1 MITGLSKK
9 RDGEFDVFQHVLQS
23 VKTDVVEAIG
33 ADLVDVYLHIEAP
46 SNSNVTAQ
54 QLAVLIAS
62 VLPERNVRASIL
74 HGSTTGSD
82 TPPALHNGLAAGGW
96 KHKACISSCA
106 SKSSTA

>member
-23 VKTDVVEAIG
+23 VKTNVVEAIG
-33 ADLVDVYLHIEAP
+33 ADLVDVYLSIEAA

-54 QLAVLIAS
+54 QLAALIAS

-74 HGSTTGSD
+74 HGR
-82 TPPALHNGLAAGGW
+82 
-96 KHKACISSCA
+96 
-106 SKSSTA
+106 

>member
-1 MITGLSKK
+1 MDRRRGQWASAAGRAPCCLDHGIEQEARWRIRLL
-9 RDGEFDVFQHVLQS
+9 QHVLQS

-74 HGSTTGSD
+74 HGR
-82 TPPALHNGLAAGGW
+82 
-96 KHKACISSCA
+96 
-106 SKSSTA
+106 